1 MSFERAEIA
10 IQSAEFEK
18 LKKIVSSAFTTDADK
33 FLKSIES
40 NGMLVRQFEQ
50 VLDRG
55 LLSKIGSG
63 AVSGSEPAKELYG
76 KMPASDQGQ
85 MREFYLT
92 QLETVDTALRQK
104 YKKIYRYS

>member
-1 MSFERAEIA
+1 MSFEQAGIA

-18 LKKIVSSAFTTDADK
+18 LKKIVSSALTDNAEK

-40 NGMLVRQFEQ
+40 RGLLVRQFEEILQ
-50 VLDRG
+50 RG
-55 LLSKIGSG
+55 LLNH
-63 AVSGSEPAKELYG
+63 AVSGVDPAKDLYD

-92 QLETVDTALRQK
+92 QVEKVDVALRKK
-104 YKKIYRYS
+104 YMKIYRYS

>member
-1 MSFERAEIA
+1 MAYEQAGIA

-18 LKKIVSSAFTTDADK
+18 LKKIVNSALTENAGK

-40 NGMLVRQFEQ
+40 RGLLVRQFEEILQ
-50 VLDRG
+50 RG
-55 LLSKIGSG
+55 LLNN
-63 AVSGSEPAKELYG
+63 AVSGAEPAKELYD

-92 QLETVDTALRQK
+92 RLEEVDPGLRKK
-104 YKKIYRYS
+104 YMKIYRYS

>member
-18 LKKIVSSAFTTDADK
+18 LKKLVNSALTDNADK

-40 NGMLVRQFEQ
+40 RGILVRQFEDILQ
-50 VLDRG
+50 RG
-55 LLSKIGSG
+55 LLNM
-63 AVSGSEPAKELYG
+63 AVSGTEPAKELYD

-85 MREFYLT
+85 LREFYLT
-92 QLETVDTALRQK
+92 RLEEVDPALRKK
-104 YKKIYRYS
+104 YMKIYRYS

>member
-1 MSFERAEIA
+1 MAYEQAGIA

-18 LKKIVSSAFTTDADK
+18 LKKIVNSALSDNADK

-40 NGMLVRQFEQ
+40 SGLLVRQIEE

-55 LLSKIGSG
+55 LLNK
-63 AVSGSEPAKELYG
+63 AVSGTESAKDLYG

-92 QLETVDTALRQK
+92 QLEKVDMTLRQK
-104 YKKIYRYS
+104 YKKIYRYQ

>member
-18 LKKIVSSAFTTDADK
+18 LKKVVSSALSENADK

-40 NGMLVRQFEQ
+40 NGLLVRQFEQ

-55 LLSKIGSG
+55 LLNK
-63 AVSGSEPAKELYG
+63 AVSGAEPAKELYG

-92 QLETVDTALRQK
+92 RLEQVDTALRHK
-104 YKKIYRYS
+104 YKKIYRYT